1 MEKYI
6 INPITGDK
14 ILSTEFIVNDYFKI
28 KEENEQLKKEIKEY
42 QEELSKADSIT
53 QSCIFDGAKESAI
66 SYRECLNELDKYK
79 SLYENEKDHTDTLK
93 RIIKKAEEELKKH
106 LTARDYSNHKYE
118 LFGREYLEEILDLLK
133 EIK

>member
-1 MEKYI
+1 MNEELALLTIGYLVGYYKTHEETI
-6 INPITGDK
+6 INKDEIDA
-14 ILSTEFIVNDYFKI
+14 INFIIEK
-28 KEENEQLKKEIKEY
+28 NETLE
-42 QEELSKADSIT
+42 QEL
-53 QSCIFDGAKESAI
+53 Q
-66 SYRECLNELDKYK
+66 KYK

-93 RIIKKAEEELKKH
+93 RIIKEVKETLERH